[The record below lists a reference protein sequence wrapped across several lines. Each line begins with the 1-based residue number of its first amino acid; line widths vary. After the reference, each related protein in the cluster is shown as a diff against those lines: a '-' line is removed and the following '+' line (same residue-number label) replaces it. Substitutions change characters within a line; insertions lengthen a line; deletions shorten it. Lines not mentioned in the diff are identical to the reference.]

1 MKNLI
6 IEKSFKHK
14 NEILKRNIKN
24 MVYDEILGFWISLTE
39 NKPLIL
45 SNSIYKPQTKKE
57 DIETGEDRKGE

>member
-6 IEKSFKHK
+6 IEKSFKCK
-14 NEILKRNIKN
+14 ASRNANIKSN
-24 MVYDEILGFWISLTE
+24 MIYDKILGFWISLTD

-45 SNSIYKPQTKKE
+45 SDNRYKLQTKKE